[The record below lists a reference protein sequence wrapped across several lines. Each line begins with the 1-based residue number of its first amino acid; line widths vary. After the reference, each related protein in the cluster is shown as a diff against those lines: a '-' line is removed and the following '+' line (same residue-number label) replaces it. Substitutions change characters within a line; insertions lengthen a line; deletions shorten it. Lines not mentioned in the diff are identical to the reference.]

1 MRRKPLGLTLVEL
14 LVVIAVV
21 GILAAVAVPQ
31 LATTVQSQAVEN
43 QANMLANDLRQ
54 GRSEA
59 MRRGAPVLLC
69 AKNATANTCDTG
81 TNWKNGWLMYAD
93 VNGDGALADAELIKV
108 QDALQSVGTASGS
121 ATNNATTVRF
131 QATGIVNESFKFSLS
146 PASGTDVRYVCLA
159 KSGRVKTQK
168 EACT

>member
-1 MRRKPLGLTLVEL
+1 MRRKPLGLTLIEL

-59 MRRGAPVLLC
+59 LRRGAPVVLC
-69 AKNATANTCDTG
+69 AKKSGANECDSG
-81 TNWKNGWLMYAD
+81 TNWKTGWLMYANTNNNATLD
-93 VNGDGALADAELIKV
+93 DGELIKV

-131 QATGIVNESFKFSLS
+131 QATGIVNESFQFSLTPS
-146 PASGTDVRYVCLA
+146 SGTDTRYVCLA
-159 KSGRVKTQK
+159 KSGRVKAQK
-168 EACT
+168 EAC

>member
-59 MRRGAPVLLC
+59 LRRGVPVLLC
-69 AKNATANTCDTG
+69 AKSTTANTCDTG

-93 VNGDGALADAELIKV
+93 TNGDGALDSGELIKV
-108 QDALQSVGTASGS
+108 QSALQSVGTASGAADS
-121 ATNNATTVRF
+121 SATTVRF
-131 QATGIVNESFKFSLS
+131 QATGIVNDTFAFSLA
-146 PASGTDVRYVCLA
+146 PASGTDMRYVCLA

-168 EACT
+168 EACS